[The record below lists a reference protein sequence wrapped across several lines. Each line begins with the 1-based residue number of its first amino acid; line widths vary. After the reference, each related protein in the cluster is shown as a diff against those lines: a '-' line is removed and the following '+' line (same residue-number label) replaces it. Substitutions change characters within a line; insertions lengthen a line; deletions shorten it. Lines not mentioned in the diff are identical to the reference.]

1 MSESEPSKETP
12 TRPSR
17 SLPSWA
23 AFVSMG
29 MTFAVLVA
37 AGLLLG
43 LWLDSLCKT
52 SPLFLF
58 LGLLVGFAVAIAS
71 VVALVRKSL

>member
-1 MSESEPSKETP
+1 
-12 TRPSR
+12 
-17 SLPSWA
+17 
-23 AFVSMG
+23 MG